1 MSPTNEMYNY
11 LVELVF
17 SYGFSDVK
25 RQQSDL
31 FSLTPYTYLK
41 EKHHLRVG
49 RFVVVVDG
57 LDTPRDIK
65 ELSLTVYTDD
75 NRDNQL
81 VAYNGVIPGCII
93 ERFKDGLHEIVTGRE
108 RIF

>member
-1 MSPTNEMYNY
+1 MSPKQEMYEY
-11 LVELVF
+11 LTELVF
-17 SYGFSDVK
+17 SYGFTDVK
-25 RQQSDL
+25 RKDSDL
-31 FSLTPYTYLK
+31 FSLTPYSFIK
-41 EKHHLRVG
+41 GKHYIRVG

-65 ELSLTVYTDD
+65 ELSLTTYTDD
-75 NRDNQL
+75 NHDNQL
-81 VAYNGVIPGCII
+81 VNYNDVIPGCIV